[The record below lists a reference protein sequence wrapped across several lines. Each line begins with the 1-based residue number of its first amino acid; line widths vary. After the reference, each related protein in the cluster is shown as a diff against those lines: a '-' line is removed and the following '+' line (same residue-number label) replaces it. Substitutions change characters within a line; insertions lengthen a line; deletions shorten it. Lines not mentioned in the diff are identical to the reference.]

1 MSLLGYVILGVNESN
16 GGLTRMSII
25 GNVGDPT
32 VYGLTKTKISIIKAD
47 GISESVV
54 DTNKV
59 SVQSGRVSGKIAN
72 NTHHK
77 LNIKE
82 AKKVGARLLKIRP
95 RRSSSALA
103 IAHGL
108 NIELGRSMAEL
119 IEMVKA
125 TESLYLINKI
135 REKNGRV
142 LWGIT
147 RMGAGSVPS
156 FEIGS
161 VLEYKDKMVRFTPNC
176 ELRKS
181 NQYRA
186 IVPLTTLNMLS
197 IRTDFK
203 SAGYISRYNQIMAV
217 IARPMKWAITGVIE
231 NSDTSVYIKVRNE
244 VGEYKYYFTLDKDNT
259 EFLRLTDVALVQDL
273 LK

>member
-1 MSLLGYVILGVNESN
+1 MTLLGYVILGVNDSSD
-16 GGLTRMSII
+16 GLTRMSII

-32 VYGLTKTKISIIKAD
+32 AYGLTRTKVSIIKAD
-47 GISESVV
+47 GISESDV
-54 DTNKV
+54 DTNKAL
-59 SVQSGRVSGKIAN
+59 VQSGRVSGKISN
-72 NTHHK
+72 ITHHK
-77 LNIKE
+77 SNATE
-82 AKKVGARLLKIRP
+82 TKKTRARLLKIKP
-95 RRSSSALA
+95 RRANSALA

-119 IEMVKA
+119 IDVVKA

-135 REKNGRV
+135 REKNDRV

-161 VLEYKDKMVRFTPNC
+161 VLEYKDKMIRFTPNC

-197 IRTDFK
+197 IRTDFR
-203 SAGYISRYNQIMAV
+203 SAGYTSRYNQIMTV

-231 NSDTSVYIKVRNE
+231 SSDTSVYIKVRNE
-244 VGEYKYYFTLDKDNT
+244 VGEYKYYFTLDKDKP